1 MAMADTAVTR
11 PLLDL
16 TDPRFLADP
25 YPFYRLLRE
34 RAPVWRSPTGLWVLS
49 RYADIA
55 AVSKDPR
62 FGHDF
67 EGKLSDPRERNELL
81 DEPVFRGLR
90 LSMLVRDPPDHTRL
104 RGLVVKAF
112 TARRLEEMRPKI
124 EALVKTLLDKVEP
137 QRRMD
142 VIGDFARPLPVL
154 VICELLGIPEEDRPR
169 FLSGYKVSGRALDP
183 TPMTRE
189 ELDEVNAIAVRNR
202 GYFEELFERRRDA
215 EGEDLISALLH
226 VRDEHDG
233 RLTHDELA
241 ANIGLLFGA
250 GHETTTHLIGNGLLA
265 LHRNPEQWRKLVAD
279 PTLAGQRA
287 RGAAALRFLGPAHE
301 PQGIRGRHA
310 CGRHHRAARRERHVS
325 SRRRQPRSGGLC
337 GSRQARHHAQ
347 ERAAA
352 VVRRRHP
359 PLPRRAARADRG
371 RDRVPPPGAA
381 AAGANARGHR
391 ASGLEVDHHV
401 AGAHQARGE
410 VVMPGAR
417 NQKSGIRSQ
426 ESVIK
431 IEGGPLISDH

>member
-1 MAMADTAVTR
+1 MAMADTATSR

-34 RAPVWRSPTGLWVLS
+34 RAPVWRSPTGLWVLT
-49 RYADIA
+49 RYADVA

-81 DEPVFRGLR
+81 DEPVFQGLR

-104 RGLVVKAF
+104 RGLVAKAF

-124 EALVKTLLDKVEP
+124 EALVETLLDKVGP
-137 QRRMD
+137 RGKMD
-142 VIGDFARPLPVL
+142 VIADFARPLPVL

-215 EGEDLISALLH
+215 EGDDLISALLH
-226 VRDEHDG
+226 VRDEHDE

-265 LHRNPEQWRKLVAD
+265 LHRSPEQWRKLVAEPSLAGNALEELLRFD
-279 PTLAGQRA
+279 SSVQLTSRKAFEDVTLADGTLVR
-287 RGAAALRFLGPAHE
+287 RGESVMCLLGAANRDPEVYADPDKLDITRKNVRPLSFGGGIHHCLGA
-301 PQGIRGRHA
+301 QL
-310 CGRHHRAARRERHVS
+310 AR
-325 SRRRQPRSGGLC
+325 
-337 GSRQARHHAQ
+337 
-347 ERAAA
+347 
-352 VVRRRHP
+352 
-359 PLPRRAARADRG
+359 
-371 RDRVPPPGAA
+371 
-381 AAGANARGHR
+381 
-391 ASGLEVDHHV
+391 
-401 AGAHQARGE
+401 
-410 VVMPGAR
+410 
-417 NQKSGIRSQ
+417 
-426 ESVIK
+426 
-431 IEGGPLISDH
+431 IEGEIAFRRLAQRLPGLTLDDIEHPSWKRTITLRGLNKLEARW